1 MILMQLKN
9 ISKSFGSDNI
19 LMNVNLEIKSSDR
32 IAIVGRNGAGKS
44 TLLKIMTNELNYD
57 NGEIF
62 QAKNLNIGYLEQHIA
77 INQETSV
84 WQFMLN
90 VFSDFIA
97 EEKALNQL
105 AKEIESQANN
115 NIDNP
120 DLITSYG
127 ARLQKF
133 EEDGG
138 YRYESDIKGV
148 LSGLGFTEDYYDLP
162 VSSLS
167 GGQKT
172 RLALG
177 ELLLIK
183 PQLLFLDEPTNHLDI
198 DTLTW
203 LESYLIGY
211 PGAIV
216 IVSHDRYF
224 LDKIVNTVYEVAHQ
238 TTTKYH
244 GSYSHY
250 LTQKAANYERDLK
263 RYEKQQDEIKEA
275 EDFIQRN
282 IARASTTKRAQS
294 RRKALENMQIIDKP
308 LEDAASANFSFQI
321 NKASGND
328 VIKLNNFSFTY
339 PNDAE
344 PLFKNISF
352 TAHRGERIALIG
364 RNGIGKTTLLNEI
377 TKANP
382 EIHIGTNVEIGFYDQ
397 EQALLSLKNNVLEE
411 LWDEFP
417 HLEER
422 TIRNT
427 LGNFLFTQDDVLK
440 TVQTL
445 SGGEKARLSLAK
457 LMLLKA
463 NLLIL
468 DEPTN
473 HLDLDSKEV
482 LEAALAEFP
491 GTILFVSHDRYFIN
505 KIADK
510 VIELTEDEAIIY
522 LGDYDYYVDKKTE
535 MLEIEAFENK
545 PEVTVKTETKR
556 KVSFEEQKRI
566 QSETRKLQR
575 EIADIEASLEA
586 HEAQLE
592 TVELN
597 MTEPDVFQDHEKLM
611 TLTNEANQLKETIN
625 NFLEKWET
633 AQVKY
638 ETYKKETIDL
648 D

>member
-44 TLLKIMTNELNYD
+44 TLLKIMTNEFNYD
-57 NGEIF
+57 TGEIF
-62 QAKNLNIGYLEQHIA
+62 QTKNLNIGYLEQHIA

-84 WQFMLN
+84 WEFMLN

-115 NIDNP
+115 NIENP

-250 LTQKAANYERDLK
+250 LTQKAANYEQDIK

-328 VIKLNNFSFTY
+328 VIKLKNFSFTY
-339 PNDAE
+339 PNEVE

-377 TKANP
+377 TQANP
-382 EIHIGTNVEIGFYDQ
+382 EINIGTNVEIGFYDQ
-397 EQALLSLKNNVLEE
+397 EQALLSLKNTVLEE

-417 HLEER
+417 HHEER

-510 VIELTEDEAIIY
+510 VIELTEDEAIVY

-575 EIADIEASLEA
+575 EITDIEASLEA
-586 HEAQLE
+586 HEEQLE
-592 TVELN
+592 TVELK

-625 NFLEKWET
+625 NFLEKWEK
-633 AQVKY
+633 AQIKY
-638 ETYKKETIDL
+638 ESYKKETIDL

>member
-9 ISKSFGSDNI
+9 ISKSFGGENI
-19 LMNVNLEIKSSDR
+19 LKDVDLEIKSSDR

-44 TLLKIMTNELNYD
+44 TLLKIMTNEISYD

-62 QAKNLNIGYLEQHIA
+62 KTKDLNIGYLEQHIV
-77 INQETSV
+77 IDENTNV
-84 WQFMLN
+84 WQFMLD
-90 VFSDFIA
+90 VFSDFIE
-97 EEKALNQL
+97 EEKALNKL
-105 AKEIESQANN
+105 AKEIERGANN
-115 NIDNP
+115 KVDNT

-133 EEDGG
+133 EDSGG

-148 LSGLGFTEDYYDLP
+148 LSGLGFSEDFYDKQ

-183 PQLLFLDEPTNHLDI
+183 PDLLFLDEPTNHLDI

-224 LDKIVNTVYEVAHQ
+224 LDKIINTVYEVAHQ
-238 TTTKYH
+238 TTTKYM
-244 GSYSHY
+244 GSYSKY
-250 LTQKAANYERDLK
+250 LNDKLANYEQDLK
-263 RYEKQQDEIKEA
+263 RYEKQQEEIKDA
-275 EDFIQRN
+275 KDFIQRN

-294 RRKALENMQIIDKP
+294 RRKSLEQMHVIDRP
-308 LEDAASANFSFQI
+308 LDDEAGANFSFQVK
-321 NKASGND
+321 KASGND
-328 VIKLNNFSFTY
+328 VIQLNDFSFTY
-339 PNDAE
+339 PGSDA
-344 PLFKNISF
+344 PLFKNVSF

-364 RNGIGKTTLLNEI
+364 QNGVGKTTLLNEI
-377 TKANP
+377 TKHNP
-382 EIHIGTNVEIGFYDQ
+382 EIKLGANVDIGFYDQ
-397 EQALLSLKNNVLEE
+397 EQALLSPKNTVLEE
-411 LWDEFP
+411 LWSEFP
-417 HLEER
+417 HIEER
-422 TIRNT
+422 IIRNT
-427 LGNFLFTQDDVLK
+427 LGNFLFTQDEVLK
-440 TVQTL
+440 TVGQL
-445 SGGEKARLSLAK
+445 SGGEKARVSLAK
-457 LMLLKA
+457 LMLLNA

-482 LEAALAEFP
+482 LEAALSEFP

-510 VIELTEDEAIIY
+510 VIELTKDEAIVY

-545 PEVTVKTETKR
+545 PEIVTKVDSKR
-556 KVSFEEQKRI
+556 KLSFEEQKRI
-566 QSETRKLQR
+566 QSETRKLER
-575 EIADIEASLEA
+575 EITEIEETMESTEEKLEM
-586 HEAQLE
+586 LE
-592 TVELN
+592 LE
-597 MTEPDVFQDHEKLM
+597 MTNPDVYQDHERLM
-611 TLTNEANQLKETIN
+611 ELTDKTNQLKDTIN
-625 NFLEKWET
+625 QLLEDWEI
-633 AQVKY
+633 AQTKY
-638 ETYKKETIDL
+638 EAYKKETAE
-648 D
+648 

>member
-1 MILMQLKN
+1 MQLKN
-9 ISKSFGSDNI
+9 ISKSFGSENV
-19 LMNVNLEIKSSDR
+19 LMNVDLEIKTSDR

-44 TLLKIMTNELNYD
+44 TLLKIMTNEISHD

-62 QAKNLNIGYLEQHIA
+62 KTKDLNIGYLEQHIT
-77 INQETSV
+77 INENTTV
-84 WQFMLN
+84 WQFMLD
-90 VFSDFIA
+90 VFSEFII
-97 EEKALNQL
+97 EEKALNEL
-105 AKEIESQANN
+105 AKKIEDNAHANV
-115 NIDNP
+115 DDT
-120 DLITSYG
+120 DLIASYG
-127 ARLQKF
+127 SRLQKF
-133 EEDGG
+133 EDSGG
-138 YRYESDIKGV
+138 YRYESEIKGV
-148 LSGLGFTEDYYDLP
+148 LSGLKFTEDFYNVP

-177 ELLLIK
+177 ELLLTK
-183 PQLLFLDEPTNHLDI
+183 PELLFLDEPTNHLDI

-238 TTTKYH
+238 TTTKYF
-244 GSYSHY
+244 GSYSKY
-250 LTQKAANYERDLK
+250 LIQKSANYEQDLK
-263 RYEKQQDEIKEA
+263 RYEKQQHEIKEA

-294 RRKALENMQIIDKP
+294 RRKALEQMQMLDKP
-308 LEDAASANFSFQI
+308 LGDEAAANFSFKV

-328 VIKLNNFSFTY
+328 VIQLDDFAFTY
-339 PNDAE
+339 PNQDV

-364 RNGIGKTTLLNEI
+364 KNGIGKTTLLNEI
-377 TKANP
+377 MNHNP
-382 EIHIGTNVEIGFYDQ
+382 KINIGANVEIGFYDQ
-397 EQALLSLKNNVLEE
+397 EQALLSLKNTVLEE
-411 LWDEFP
+411 VWSEFP
-417 HLEER
+417 HIEEKN
-422 TIRNT
+422 IRST

-445 SGGEKARLSLAK
+445 SGGEKARVSLAK
-457 LMLLKA
+457 LMLLNA

-482 LEAALAEFP
+482 LESALSQFP

-510 VIELTEDEAIIY
+510 VIELTPDEAVVY

-535 MLEIEAFENK
+535 MKEIEAFENK
-545 PEVTVKTETKR
+545 PETVIKTESKR
-556 KVSFEEQKRI
+556 KLSFTEQKRV
-566 QSETRKLQR
+566 QSETRRLER
-575 EIADIEASLEA
+575 EIAEIEASLEEN
-586 HEAQLE
+586 EAKLE
-592 TVELN
+592 VLELQ
-597 MTEPDVFQDHEKLM
+597 MTEPDVFQNHEKLM
-611 TLTNEANQLKETIN
+611 ELTEETNELKEIIN
-625 NFLEKWET
+625 KLLETWET
-633 AQVKY
+633 AQIDY
-638 ETYKKETIDL
+638 EAYTNETID
-648 D
+648 

>member
-19 LMNVNLEIKSSDR
+19 LMNVNLGIKSSDR

-44 TLLKIMTNELNYD
+44 TLLKIMTNEFNYD
-57 NGEIF
+57 TGEIF
-62 QAKNLNIGYLEQHIA
+62 QTKNLNIGYLEQHIA

-84 WQFMLN
+84 WEFMLN

-115 NIDNP
+115 NIENP

-250 LTQKAANYERDLK
+250 LTQKAANYEQDIK

-328 VIKLNNFSFTY
+328 VIKLKNFSFTY
-339 PNDAE
+339 PNEVE

-377 TKANP
+377 TQANP
-382 EIHIGTNVEIGFYDQ
+382 EINIGTNVEIGFYDQ
-397 EQALLSLKNNVLEE
+397 EQALLSLKNTVLEE

-417 HLEER
+417 HHEER

-510 VIELTEDEAIIY
+510 VIELTEDEAIVY

-575 EIADIEASLEA
+575 EITDIEASLEA
-586 HEAQLE
+586 HEEQLE
-592 TVELN
+592 TVELK

-625 NFLEKWET
+625 NFLEKWEK
-633 AQVKY
+633 AQIKY
-638 ETYKKETIDL
+638 ESYKKETIDL

>member
-162 VSSLS
+162 VNSLS

-339 PNDAE
+339 PNDVE

-397 EQALLSLKNNVLEE
+397 EQALLSLKNTVLEE

-633 AQVKY
+633 AQIKY